1 MQADIIALFPVYD
14 DFQTSVWCTY
24 RSQYAA
30 FAVLPPA
37 LLTPPATAYDAD
49 GLPTHA
55 FLEASKR
62 HIAIEPPIQ
71 RVQSG
76 WAWIRSGGGSDDRG
90 LTTDSG
96 WGCMLRT
103 GQSLLAN
110 GLIHHHLGRGAP
122 LLSCAQHHL
131 A

>member
-1 MQADIIALFPVYD
+1 MLRLLVRPRAAPVKSSSGLSGSGRADDRPEGSRR
-14 DFQTSVWCTY
+14 T
-24 RSQYAA
+24 A
-30 FAVLPPA
+30 FVG
-37 LLTPPATAYDAD
+37 TPATAYDAD